1 MPGKTKVLDE
11 GGSDDRITP
20 KKPSKTTKENP
31 GFLLW
36 LFIFLLEN
44 PWKSTIWG
52 IYRDYDGICVFLRDP
67 LSKSKKS
74 HRILPRKMNK
84 IAETWENYKSKD
96 LDLS

>member
-1 MPGKTKVLDE
+1 MMEYV
-11 GGSDDRITP
+11 
-20 KKPSKTTKENP
+20 
-31 GFLLW
+31 F
-36 LFIFLLEN
+36 
-44 PWKSTIWG
+44 
-52 IYRDYDGICVFLRDP
+52 FLRDP